1 MALECAFG
9 MLVRRWGILWRSLEM
24 QWEKRT
30 HVVSACMRLH
40 NWCIDHNTGKD
51 VVTESTGEDVSIAWN
66 GERRRV
72 TQHEVNQWLQ
82 NDDKQRGPK
91 AAQNQQQHKEKA
103 RREQMLAALLQ
114 AHIRLTLSLT

>member
-1 MALECAFG
+1 MCPKSPTRNLNLRSLDHSTMIVCG
-9 MLVRRWGILWRSLEM
+9 RVLRLSCSPSGCVLWRSLEM

-51 VVTESTGEDVSIAWN
+51 VVTESTGEDVTIGWN

-72 TQHEVNQWLQ
+72 TQHAGT
-82 NDDKQRGPK
+82 R
-91 AAQNQQQHKEKA
+91 
-103 RREQMLAALLQ
+103 
-114 AHIRLTLSLT
+114 